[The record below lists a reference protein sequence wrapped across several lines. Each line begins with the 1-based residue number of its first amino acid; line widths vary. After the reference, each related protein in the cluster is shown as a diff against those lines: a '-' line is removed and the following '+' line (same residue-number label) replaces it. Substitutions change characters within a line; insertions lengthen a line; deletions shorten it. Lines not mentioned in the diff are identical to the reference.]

1 MYHSANEVWDG
12 FGKNFL
18 QGFPNMFT
26 FMVMGLMHLLVFILP
41 VIILIISYWVD
52 YATHSEHVTTLAL
65 ASLSVLTYTL
75 QRLSLDRLFD
85 WNPMY
90 SLLHFFS
97 VIWFQALAIRL
108 IWNKLSGR
116 KVKWKGRPI

>member
-1 MYHSANEVWDG
+1 
-12 FGKNFL
+12 
-18 QGFPNMFT
+18 
-26 FMVMGLMHLLVFILP
+26 
-41 VIILIISYWVD
+41 
-52 YATHSEHVTTLAL
+52 
-65 ASLSVLTYTL
+65 
-75 QRLSLDRLFD
+75 LDRLFD

>member
-18 QGFPNMFT
+18 QGFPNIFT
-26 FMVMGLMHLLVFILP
+26 FMLMGLLHLLVFILP
-41 VIILIISYWVD
+41 VIILIISCWVD
-52 YATHSEHVTTLAL
+52 YATLSELVITLVF

-90 SLLHFFS
+90 SLLHIFS